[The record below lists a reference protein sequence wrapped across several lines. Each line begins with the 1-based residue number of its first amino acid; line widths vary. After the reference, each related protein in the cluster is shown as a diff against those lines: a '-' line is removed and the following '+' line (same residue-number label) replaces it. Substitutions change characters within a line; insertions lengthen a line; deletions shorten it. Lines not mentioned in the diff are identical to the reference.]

1 MKHKSFQT
9 YLTEVYNE
17 LQAAYT
23 KAAFAVMN
31 YYDLGEW
38 RDEEELMQELFK
50 NDRLDPFLP
59 RIAIKTIFD

>member
-23 KAAFAVMN
+23 KAAFEVMN

-59 RIAIKTIFD
+59 RISIKTIFD